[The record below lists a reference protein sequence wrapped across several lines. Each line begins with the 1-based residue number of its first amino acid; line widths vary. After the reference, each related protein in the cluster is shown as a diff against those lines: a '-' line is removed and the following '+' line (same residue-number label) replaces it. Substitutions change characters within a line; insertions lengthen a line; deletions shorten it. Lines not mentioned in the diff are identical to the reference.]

1 MAKRHKQT
9 KQNLGRTSSSSTQA
23 GFCLRLNSV
32 QLPTAC
38 WCKKAS
44 SSHFFVNAAIHVCAL
59 AAKQN
64 AQISSHIK
72 FCLPRTF
79 TLRNPVMF
87 RVTVSSTSSS
97 VTLLKASFSGSQQY
111 LEGASLFQDHQH
123 KPGRRVVAFS
133 EMQLLI
139 SLFPS
144 FADYEKTANSKRLF
158 TLQWFVSQFSRSRLK
173 KIE

>member
-1 MAKRHKQT
+1 
-9 KQNLGRTSSSSTQA
+9 
-23 GFCLRLNSV
+23 
-32 QLPTAC
+32 
-38 WCKKAS
+38 
-44 SSHFFVNAAIHVCAL
+44 
-59 AAKQN
+59 
-64 AQISSHIK
+64 
-72 FCLPRTF
+72 
-79 TLRNPVMF
+79 MF

-158 TLQWFVSQFSRSRLK
+158 TLQSFVAKILK
-173 KIE
+173 KSSKKNRIKQISAQTGEVKPIQEVEIAELALQFTAQPQACIR